1 MDKQTQN
8 PWPALAELAPMYQE
22 TARVLAERIRLLRA
36 QPPDAGG
43 QYVLARRLAMLEAM
57 RREARELS
65 ALTARYYERGY
76 YRNVKYTV

>member
-8 PWPALAELAPMYQE
+8 PWPALEELAPMYRE
-22 TARVLAERIRLLRA
+22 MARVLAERIKLLRA
-36 QPPDAGG
+36 QPPDPGE

-65 ALTARYYERGY
+65 VLTARYYERGY
-76 YRNVKYTV
+76 FRNVKYTV